1 MANPYP
7 NSELDL
13 NESVQTAVFRVLR
26 RWPWENLTQ
35 RTRNVL
41 ARLFLYGLFAT
52 LLAALLAAAAQAK
65 TYDCVDASV
74 PFKFDIGHRTFRPG
88 HYQLVIVGNGVL
100 AVRDARKHVIALVI
114 TRQIQNGG
122 PAVETKLV
130 FAGDKKHP
138 RLSQIVIANRS
149 QALEVLG
156 EELAIRQPAPNAE
169 VPPFMIDSLFQRQGP
184 PGMKY

>member
-1 MANPYP
+1 MANLYP

-13 NESVQTAVFRVLR
+13 NESVQTSVFRVLR

-35 RTRNVL
+35 RARNTLV
-41 ARLFLYGLFAT
+41 RLFLYAVFAT
-52 LLAALLAAAAQAK
+52 LLAALLAAAAQAR
-65 TYDCVDASV
+65 TYDCVDANV

-100 AVRDARKHVIALVI
+100 AVRDEHKNVVASVI
-114 TRQIQNGG
+114 TRQVENGG
-122 PAVETKLV
+122 PAAETKLV
-130 FAGDKKHP
+130 FAGDKKHR

-156 EELAIRQPAPNAE
+156 EELAIRPPAPHAE
-169 VPPFMIDSLFQRQGP
+169 VPPFVINSLFERQGP
-184 PGMKY
+184 PGLKY